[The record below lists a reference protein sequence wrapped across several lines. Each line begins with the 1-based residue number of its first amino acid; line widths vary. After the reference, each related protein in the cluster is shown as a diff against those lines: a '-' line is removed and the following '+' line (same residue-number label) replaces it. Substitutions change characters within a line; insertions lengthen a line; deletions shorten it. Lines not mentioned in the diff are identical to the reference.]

1 LTYVR
6 KALNAIVVGI
16 LLALLAVPL
25 LQIVLRYF
33 FNAPI
38 VGAEELTRFLMILLV
53 FLGFPLVVQAG
64 ENIVMGELRSCLPQ
78 RWRDALNLATSLL
91 AIGGCGFLTWV
102 TWDSIFLNVGN
113 KTPTLGIPF
122 YLFLGAALVAFA
134 GATIVHL
141 VHLRRPPQSDTNV
154 TL

>member
-1 LTYVR
+1 LIYVLR
-6 KALNAIVVGI
+6 LLNGIVVGI
-16 LLALLAVPL
+16 LFALLAVPV

-38 VGAEELTRFLMILLV
+38 VGADELTRFLMILLV
-53 FLGFPLVVQAG
+53 FLGFPLVIMAG
-64 ENIVMGELRSCLPQ
+64 ENIVMGELRRSLPPG
-78 RWRDALNLATSLL
+78 WRNALDLATSLL

-102 TWDSIFLNVGN
+102 TWDSIFLNLGN
-113 KTPTLGIPF
+113 RTPTLGIPF

-141 VHLRRPPQSDTNV
+141 IHLRHPPQSETNV
-154 TL
+154 TI

>member
-1 LTYVR
+1 MTHVLR
-6 KALNAIVVGI
+6 LLNGIVVGI
-16 LLALLAVPL
+16 LLALLAMPV

-33 FNAPI
+33 FSAPI
-38 VGAEELTRFLMILLV
+38 VGADELTRFLMILLV
-53 FLGFPLVVQAG
+53 FLGYPLVVKAG
-64 ENIVMGELRSCLPQ
+64 ENIVMGELRSSLPQ
-78 RWRDALNLATSLL
+78 GWRNALDLATSVL

-102 TWDSIFLNVGN
+102 TWDSIFLNLGN

-141 VHLRRPPQSDTNV
+141 VHLRHPPQSDTNV

>member
-1 LTYVR
+1 LAHIVR
-6 KALNAIVVGI
+6 LLNVIVVLI
-16 LLALLAVPL
+16 LFALLSLPL
-25 LQIVLRYF
+25 LQIVMRYF
-33 FNAPI
+33 FGAPI

-53 FLGFPLVVQAG
+53 FLGFPLVILAG
-64 ENIVMGELRSCLPQ
+64 ENIVMGELRAALPR
-78 RWRDALNLATSLL
+78 RWRNALDLATSLL
-91 AIGGCGFLTWV
+91 AVAACGFLTWV
-102 TWDSIFLNVGN
+102 TWDSIFLNIGN

-141 VHLRRPPQSDTNV
+141 VHLRHPPQSDTNV

>member
-1 LTYVR
+1 LTHVLR
-6 KALNAIVVGI
+6 LLNAIAVGI
-16 LLALLAVPL
+16 LFALLAVPL

-53 FLGFPLVVQAG
+53 FLSFPLVIEAG
-64 ENIVMGELRSCLPQ
+64 ENIVMGELRSSLPEG
-78 RWRDALNLATSLL
+78 WRKALDLATSLL

-102 TWDSIFLNVGN
+102 TWKSIFLNFGN
-113 KTPTLGIPF
+113 TTPTLGIPF

-141 VHLRRPPQSDTNV
+141 VHLRHPPQSDTNV
-154 TL
+154 TI